1 VGYGTAL
8 ADEFRNLAQLHGS
21 SRTDAP
27 DSDVCHP
34 GWTPLHRRLARD
46 PRVTNPV
53 TGLVPP
59 PIGPGR
65 PPFNDRMRVP
75 TRIGIVIMFIGL
87 GPMVPGAVVLI
98 IASIESGQLS
108 PLLSV
113 GLLVAAFGLIVAG
126 IVVISVASRRR
137 VLDRLIWAQANRA
150 QDQA

>member
-1 VGYGTAL
+1 
-8 ADEFRNLAQLHGS
+8 
-21 SRTDAP
+21 
-27 DSDVCHP
+27 
-34 GWTPLHRRLARD
+34 
-46 PRVTNPV
+46 
-53 TGLVPP
+53 
-59 PIGPGR
+59 
-65 PPFNDRMRVP
+65 
-75 TRIGIVIMFIGL
+75 MFIGL

>member
-1 VGYGTAL
+1 
-8 ADEFRNLAQLHGS
+8 
-21 SRTDAP
+21 
-27 DSDVCHP
+27 
-34 GWTPLHRRLARD
+34 
-46 PRVTNPV
+46 
-53 TGLVPP
+53 
-59 PIGPGR
+59 
-65 PPFNDRMRVP
+65 
-75 TRIGIVIMFIGL
+75 
-87 GPMVPGAVVLI
+87 MVPGAVVLI